1 MSNIIIVIFFGVI
14 TDRYVLIIQNVYAVT
29 SFVKFLPVLLL
40 SSTNRNINN
49 IKIALTNHV
58 NVEHIDYWQTDRI
71 ETT

>member
-1 MSNIIIVIFFGVI
+1 VI
-14 TDRYVLIIQNVYAVT
+14 TDRYVLTIQNVYAVT

-71 ETT
+71 ET